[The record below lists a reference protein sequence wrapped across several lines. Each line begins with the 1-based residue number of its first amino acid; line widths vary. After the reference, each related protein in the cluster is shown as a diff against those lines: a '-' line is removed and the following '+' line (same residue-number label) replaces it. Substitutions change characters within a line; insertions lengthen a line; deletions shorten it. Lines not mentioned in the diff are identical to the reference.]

1 MNSEAGG
8 QFMPGFVTAVSRGAK
23 HEFSKPNQPE
33 IELVAGLGV
42 RGDAHLGE
50 TVQHLVRVRED
61 PTKPNFRQVHLMH
74 AALFEELGA
83 AGFSV
88 SAGDIGENVTTR
100 GIALLDLPKGARLHL
115 GERAVVEVTGLRNPC
130 RQIER
135 FQPGLLAAL
144 LPRDEAGNVTRKSG
158 IMGIVL
164 AGGEVRP
171 GDPVR
176 VELPEGPQEPLKPV

>member
-1 MNSEAGG
+1 MAEVSEG
-8 QFMPGFVTAVSRGAK
+8 QFKPGFVTAVSRGAK
-23 HEFSKPNQPE
+23 HEFTKPNQAH

-61 PTKPNFRQVHLMH
+61 PTKPNFRQVHLIH
-74 AALFEELGA
+74 AELFEELGA

-88 SAGDIGENVTTR
+88 APGEIGENVTTR
-100 GIALLDLPKGARLHL
+100 GIALLDLPTRTRLHL

-130 RQIER
+130 RQIDR
-135 FQPGLLAAL
+135 FQPGLMAAL
-144 LPRDEAGNVTRKSG
+144 LSRDEAGNVTRKSG

-164 AGGEVRP
+164 AGGDVKP
-171 GDPVR
+171 GDAV
-176 VELPEGPQEPLKPV
+176 VAELPDGPQLPLKPV